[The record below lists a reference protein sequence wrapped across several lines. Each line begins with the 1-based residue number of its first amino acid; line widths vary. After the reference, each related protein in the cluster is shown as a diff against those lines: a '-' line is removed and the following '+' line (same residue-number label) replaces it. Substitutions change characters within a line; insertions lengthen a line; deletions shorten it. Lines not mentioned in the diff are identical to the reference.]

1 VLAGVKLKKKMN
13 QRKWLPTR
21 ALHSSDGLYHQL
33 QKSLSLAIDQNVL
46 LAHRNHKFPD
56 LEQMYQQ
63 TIIL

>member
-1 VLAGVKLKKKMN
+1 MLAGVKLKKKMN

-21 ALHSSDGLYHQL
+21 ALQSSDGLYLQL
-33 QKSLSLAIDQNVL
+33 QKSLTIDQNVL